1 MEAIS
6 PAIAVLLIDS
16 HEGRQYWSHRL
27 KTSSPDYVIVEADTG
42 AAALRVCES
51 QRIDCVVT
59 ELALPDMS
67 GFKVLAT
74 LLPSL
79 SGREIPVIVLTHN
92 TLEEMAALAFKN
104 GARGYLMKSHASGDD
119 LDRAIQ
125 RAIAAVGRSKGRHP
139 FTEPFRQAPTGCT
152 VLVVDDDETELQHW
166 SDTVR
171 RLPSNHTVLTAH
183 DCNSALAICRERKVD
198 CLLLDLDMP
207 DSGFRALLELIPDR
221 NHPSIAV
228 VLLTHLQ
235 DRLLGELSKR
245 NGAQGF
251 LFKQRTS
258 PKELSAAIDQAIAS
272 VRSGGENAPSP
283 TSRTVQ

>member
-1 MEAIS
+1 MESIP

-16 HEGRQYWSHRL
+16 HEGRQYWSQRL
-27 KTSSPDYVIVEADTG
+27 KISSADYVIVEADTG
-42 AAALRVCES
+42 ASALSICDS

-74 LLPSL
+74 LVPSL
-79 SGREIPVIVLTHN
+79 SDRALPVIVLTHN
-92 TLEEMAALAFKN
+92 TLEEMAALALKN

-119 LDRAIQ
+119 LDRAIH
-125 RAIAAVGRSKGRHP
+125 RAIAAVGRNKERHSL
-139 FTEPFRQAPTGCT
+139 TEAFPEAGTGNT
-152 VLVVDDDETELQHW
+152 VLLVDDDETELQHW

-171 RLPSNHTVLTAH
+171 RLSSNHTVLTAH
-183 DCNSALAICRERKVD
+183 DSNAAIAICRERKVD
-198 CLLLDLDMP
+198 CVLLDLDMP

-221 NHPSIAV
+221 KHPSIAV
-228 VLLTHLQ
+228 VVLTHLH
-235 DRLLGELSKR
+235 DRFLGELSKQ

-258 PKELSAAIDQAIAS
+258 PKELSAAIEQAIAS
-272 VRSGGENAPSP
+272 VKVAEKGPRPA
-283 TSRTVQ
+283 TSTH